1 MVQIWY
7 PAAEKSKGDPEP
19 YIRNINELSRD
30 WKKHCLFLHLH
41 SATWNW

>member
-7 PAAEKSKGDPEP
+7 PAAEKQGDPEP
-19 YIRNINELSRD
+19 YIRNINELS
-30 WKKHCLFLHLH
+30 KGLEKHCLFLHLH